1 MSGAEA
7 LDTRPSTEAGD
18 SPHDGCPTGSASDA
32 SRGGCPAGSASA
44 PGDSPSSSS
53 SFSNP
58 LVAGREESRSAVS
71 GSGVVEDIWGL
82 AHGLSE
88 GSWLETGLSS
98 LSLMADA
105 VGVGADPLGTLV
117 AWGAGWLIDH
127 FGPLK

>member
-7 LDTRPSTEAGD
+7 LDTRPSTEAGAD
-18 SPHDGCPTGSASDA
+18 TGAGASGTSTGAGVSGA
-32 SRGGCPAGSASA
+32 SRGGCPAGSVSV
-44 PGDSPSSSS
+44 PGDSPSLSS

-71 GSGVVEDIWGL
+71 GSGVVEDIWGI

-98 LSLMADA
+98 VSLVADA
-105 VGVGADPLGTLV
+105 VGVGVDPLGTLI
-117 AWGAGWLIDH
+117 AWGRG
-127 FGPLK
+127 G